1 MVGGFARLGVS
12 GLHGEAVGGVA
23 DSRTPYE
30 FVASAW
36 GVRCE
41 CGTIYN
47 LGRVHKTERNT
58 RVQPRAAANK
68 TASELRDPR

>member
-1 MVGGFARLGVS
+1 VVGGFARLGVS

-47 LGRVHKTERNT
+47 LGLFIKLNETL
-58 RVQPRAAANK
+58 RAA
-68 TASELRDPR
+68 PRGGE